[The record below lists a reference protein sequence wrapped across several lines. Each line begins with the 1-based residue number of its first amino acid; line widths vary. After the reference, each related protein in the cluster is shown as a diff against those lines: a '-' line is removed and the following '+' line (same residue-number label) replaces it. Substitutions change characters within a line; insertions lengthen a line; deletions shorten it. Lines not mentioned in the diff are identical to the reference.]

1 MSLSE
6 IQMKEYPLLNGSFQ
20 AAPNVLFR
28 LVEDEAVLLY
38 VPAGTYYGLNPTGIL
53 LWEAIQSNSP
63 FLSVVDAILAEYE
76 VEREQVLAD
85 LQALI
90 QNLLD
95 NGLIIKADV

>member
-53 LWEAIQSNSP
+53 LWEAIQNNSP

-85 LQALI
+85 LQTLI
-90 QNLLD
+90 QNLLN
-95 NGLIIKADV
+95 NGLIIQTDV

>member
-1 MSLSE
+1 MSLPE
-6 IQMKEYPLLNGSFQ
+6 IQTENYPLVHGFFQ

-53 LWEAIQSNSP
+53 LWEAIQNQNP
-63 FLSVVDAILAEYE
+63 LLSVVDAILAEYE

-90 QNLLD
+90 QNLLK
-95 NGLIIKADV
+95 NGLIIKVDA

>member
-6 IQMKEYPLLNGSFQ
+6 IRTEDYPLLNDSFQ

-53 LWEAIQSNSP
+53 LWEAIQSKQP
-63 FLSVVDAILAEYE
+63 LESVADAILAEYE
-76 VEREQVLAD
+76 VERVQVLAD

-90 QNLLD
+90 QNLLN
-95 NGLIIKADV
+95 NGLIIKADT